1 MSGIDTLLPKG
12 TVVDSHLF
20 DPCGYSMNGIIE
32 GTDRYVT
39 IHITPEPA
47 FSYVSFETNQDQ
59 KCLFEQTVRV
69 LKCFRGLQFLLLP
82 EHTLVYAHYT
92 AVQGDDCSDS
102 GLSDVSL

>member
-1 MSGIDTLLPKG
+1 MQMSGIDRLLPLG

-59 KCLFEQTVRV
+59 KCLFEQTIRV
-69 LKCFRGLQFLLLP
+69 LKCFR
-82 EHTLVYAHYT
+82 
-92 AVQGDDCSDS
+92 
-102 GLSDVSL
+102 